1 MNNIFFTIFSI
12 ININKS
18 EKMNL
23 NIFTEDKKNQTEYP
37 DLQYYQDE
45 LDLARKA
52 LDSTKQF

>member
-1 MNNIFFTIFSI
+1 
-12 ININKS
+12 
-18 EKMNL
+18 MNL
-23 NIFTEDKKNQTEYP
+23 KLFTWDKKNQTEYP